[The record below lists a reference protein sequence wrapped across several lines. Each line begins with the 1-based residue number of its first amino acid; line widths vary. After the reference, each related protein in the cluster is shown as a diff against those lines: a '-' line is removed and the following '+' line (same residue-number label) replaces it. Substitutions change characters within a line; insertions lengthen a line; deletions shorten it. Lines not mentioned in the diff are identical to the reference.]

1 MTLKK
6 YNFLIL
12 AILYLAFISLGLP
25 DQSLGVAW
33 PSMRASF
40 GMPLDAAGILIMIA
54 ALLSAGSSFLSG
66 FFINRVKIS
75 TILSVSCC
83 LTASGIL
90 MLGLAQSWWVVLL
103 AYFLLGIGAG
113 AIDTSLND
121 YVAKNYA
128 SKQMNWLHGCWGIG
142 ATLGPAIITF
152 ALGAYHN
159 WRVGYLIIAGIQ
171 FALMLLFIS
180 SAKLWNNKHKKEAR
194 KENADKGIK
203 LCSPAPIIGMLLF
216 VLYTGVEASIGL
228 WFYSVMIEKYGITK
242 ALGGSLITLYWA
254 CLTFGRFLIGF
265 ISEKL
270 GNRKIIICGISL
282 ALLGVLCLFSAST
295 ILITLGLA
303 LCGFGLS
310 GIYPSMMHETPNRF
324 GDKLGAIMT
333 GFQGGAGSMGVV
345 IICPTIG
352 VILNSFGLFWLL
364 PILAALLL
372 VSLSLNVIYN
382 KIC

>member
-12 AILYLAFISLGLP
+12 AILYLGFISLGLP

-33 PSMRASF
+33 PSMRTSF
-40 GMPLDAAGILIMIA
+40 GMPLDAAGILIMLA
-54 ALLSAGSSFLSG
+54 ALLSASSSFLSG

-90 MLGLAQSWWVVLL
+90 LLGLAQSWLFVLV
-103 AYFLLGIGAG
+103 AYFFLGIGAG

-128 SKQMNWLHGCWGIG
+128 SKQMNWLHGFWGIG
-142 ATLGPAIITF
+142 ATLGPAILTF
-152 ALGAYHN
+152 TLANYQS
-159 WRVGYLIIAGIQ
+159 WRAGYLMIALTQ
-171 FALMLLFIS
+171 FVLMLLFLF
-180 SAKLWNNKHKKEAR
+180 SAKLWNNNIKKTSR
-194 KENADKGIK
+194 KETADKGIR
-203 LCSPAPIIGMLLF
+203 LCSPAPIIGMALF

-228 WFYSVMIEKYGITK
+228 WFYSVMIEKYAISE

-254 CLTFGRFLIGF
+254 CLTLGRFLIGF

-270 GNRKIIICGISL
+270 GNRKIIIFGICL
-282 ALLGVLCLFSAST
+282 AFVGLSCLLYASPV
-295 ILITLGLA
+295 IITFGLS
-303 LCGFGLS
+303 LCGLGLS

-333 GFQGGAGSMGVV
+333 GFQGGAASLGVV
-345 IICPTIG
+345 MICPLIG
-352 VILNSFGLFWLL
+352 VVLNSVGLFLL
-364 PILAALLL
+364 VPILMALVLL
-372 VSLSLNVIYN
+372 SLSLNLIYN